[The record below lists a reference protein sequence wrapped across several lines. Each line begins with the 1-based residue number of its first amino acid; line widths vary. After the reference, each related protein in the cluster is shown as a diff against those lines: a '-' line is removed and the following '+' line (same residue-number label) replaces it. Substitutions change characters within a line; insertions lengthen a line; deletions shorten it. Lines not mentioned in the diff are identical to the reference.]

1 MEHNVVKAEKA
12 EWLAPP
18 STKPV
23 LVFQNPN
30 LRSGIN
36 ESWICD
42 HAAPQASTEEGQII
56 VCEAC
61 LEALDAGARIVKE
74 Q

>member
-1 MEHNVVKAEKA
+1 MIGI
-12 EWLAPP
+12 LAGYNSNAPDEGRN
-18 STKPV
+18 
-23 LVFQNPN
+23 QNPN

>member
-42 HAAPQASTEEGQII
+42 HAAPQA
-56 VCEAC
+56 
-61 LEALDAGARIVKE
+61 
-74 Q
+74 